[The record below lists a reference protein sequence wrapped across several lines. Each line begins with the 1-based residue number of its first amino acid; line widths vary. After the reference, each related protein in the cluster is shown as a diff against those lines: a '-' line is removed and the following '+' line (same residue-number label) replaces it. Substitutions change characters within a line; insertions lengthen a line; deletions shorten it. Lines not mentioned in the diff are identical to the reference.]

1 MSKLI
6 LITNPGS
13 ASRKY
18 ALYDG
23 QQLLAQ
29 LHFELE
35 GKKVVCTL
43 KDNEG
48 NKKKIKTDGLK
59 DLNECVSHVAS
70 ILRDE
75 QYITDKNKLV
85 GILYVLLHLA
95 ITSLKIA
102 SLMLNI

>member
-48 NKKKIKTDGLK
+48 NKKKIKTDI
-59 DLNECVSHVAS
+59 S
-70 ILRDE
+70 I
-75 QYITDKNKLV
+75 
-85 GILYVLLHLA
+85 
-95 ITSLKIA
+95 
-102 SLMLNI
+102 MLNVFVV